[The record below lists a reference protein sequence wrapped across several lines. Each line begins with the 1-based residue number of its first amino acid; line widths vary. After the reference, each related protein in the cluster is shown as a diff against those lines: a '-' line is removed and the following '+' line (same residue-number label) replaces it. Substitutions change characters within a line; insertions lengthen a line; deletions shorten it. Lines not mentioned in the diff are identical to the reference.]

1 MNFDG
6 EARFARKLL
15 LTIRVS
21 TKEKERAEFVAKHHG
36 SNVARIVR
44 RFFFEEAKRIADAEK
59 ETIASRLQGV
69 ADRIESLQS
78 ASKTAESREPRS
90 PPGFRPPKAARKA
103 PAGRPPR
110 AEKGQKKSKR

>member
-1 MNFDG
+1 MNFVSP
-6 EARFARKLL
+6 AREARKLL

-21 TKEKERAEFVAKHHG
+21 PKEKERADFVAKHHG

-59 ETIASRLQGV
+59 ENV
-69 ADRIESLQS
+69 ESLQN
-78 ASKTAESREPRS
+78 ARKTAESREPRS

-110 AEKGQKKSKR
+110 AEKRRKVSKR